1 MTMQPSTERVDPI
14 GLALKLTLKLVQLV
28 EKCKEANGTETKNT
42 EEGKGITRRA
52 KDLPGLVASVGLIP
66 ALTFYMSKAIG
77 KGRTGSEAS
86 TIDLYSALYRFIASE
101 ENSENELSTL
111 LNFCT
116 TEHKEGPR
124 KRDGEDKEASKG
136 ILTTE
141 IQENGY
147 TIMLAIV
154 AVALEKLGLTC
165 QHCLSSIKDL
175 AKALLYIHSN
185 ATLELAAETTILE
198 FLTETKKLVEA
209 LL

>member
-28 EKCKEANGTETKNT
+28 EKCKEATGTETKIT
-42 EEGKGITRRA
+42 GEGITRRA

-77 KGRTGSEAS
+77 KGRTGGEAS
-86 TIDLYSALYRFIASE
+86 TLDLYSALYRFIASE

-111 LNFCT
+111 LNYCT
-116 TEHKEGPR
+116 TKHKEGPR

-185 ATLELAAETTILE
+185 ATLELAAESTILE